1 MLLAVDGVSLMGTGH
16 NDAVRLLTAAEG
28 DVAAVT
34 LTVVSW
40 PGTPV

>member
-1 MLLAVDGVSLMGTGH
+1 MLLAVDGVSLKGTGH
-16 NDAVRLLTAAEG
+16 NDAVRLLTAEG
-28 DVAAVT
+28 TAAAT